1 VRLRNISLIFILFAG
16 LPTVA
21 LAQASSSA
29 SSKDS
34 ASGVSAQSINLPKDI
49 PVLAKLRTDLDTAGA
64 EPNDSVEAELVED
77 LRSDHEVWLPKGTV
91 LGGRVVGAQVF
102 SSEDLK
108 SVVSIVFDR
117 VILRDGEQRAGNFRI
132 QAIAP
137 AEGSR
142 IDAEVNPNIH
152 VREIKAVVGPLDHKS
167 VGAYNMRGVE
177 LQYVVTR
184 KGDASL
190 VTSTSG
196 NVRLRKGMQIVFI
209 TTDQV
214 VHNQGS

>member
-1 VRLRNISLIFILFAG
+1 MRNMSLIFILFAA
-16 LPTVA
+16 LPTAA
-21 LAQASSSA
+21 LMQANSSA

-34 ASGVSAQSINLPKDI
+34 ASRASAQPINLPKDI
-49 PVLAKLRTDLDTAGA
+49 PVLAKLKTDLDTTGA
-64 EPNDSVEAELVED
+64 EPDDSVEAELVED
-77 LRSDHEVWLPKGTV
+77 LKSDHEVLLPKGTV
-91 LGGRVVGAQVF
+91 LGGHVIGAQVF

-117 VILRDGEQRAGNFRI
+117 VILRDGEQRSGSFRI

-152 VREIKAVVGPLDHKS
+152 VRDMKAIVGPLDHKS
-167 VGAYNMRGVE
+167 VGAYNMLGVE
-177 LQYVVTR
+177 LEYVVTKR
-184 KGDASL
+184 GDASL
-190 VTSTSG
+190 LTSTSG

-209 TTDQV
+209 TTGQV
-214 VHNQGS
+214 GPNQGS

>member
-1 VRLRNISLIFILFAG
+1 MLWNISLIFILFGG
-16 LPTVA
+16 LPTAA
-21 LAQASSSA
+21 LAQANSR
-29 SSKDS
+29 S

-49 PVLAKLRTDLDTAGA
+49 PVLAKLSTDLDTAGA
-64 EPNDSVEAELVED
+64 EPDDSVEAELVED

-91 LGGRVVGAQVF
+91 LRGRVVGAQVF

-108 SVVSIVFDR
+108 SVVSVAFDR
-117 VILRDGEQRAGNFRI
+117 VNLRDGEQRAGNFRI

-152 VREIKAVVGPLDHKS
+152 VRDIKAVVGPLDHKS

-184 KGDASL
+184 KGVVSL

-196 NVRLRKGMQIVFI
+196 NVRLRKGMQIVFV
-209 TTDQV
+209 TTSQV